1 MKRAVSPEASF
12 RLNVVIFS
20 TEINSIYPDNAMKT
34 GGTTSSASHEIPV
47 LVTYDNFNKTLTQIT
62 VRRLVQFLQF
72 PFT

>member
-34 GGTTSSASHEIPV
+34 GGTTLSAPAKNPAS
-47 LVTYDNFNKTLTQIT
+47 VTYDNFNKTLTRIT
-62 VRRLVQFLQF
+62 ARRMVQFLQF